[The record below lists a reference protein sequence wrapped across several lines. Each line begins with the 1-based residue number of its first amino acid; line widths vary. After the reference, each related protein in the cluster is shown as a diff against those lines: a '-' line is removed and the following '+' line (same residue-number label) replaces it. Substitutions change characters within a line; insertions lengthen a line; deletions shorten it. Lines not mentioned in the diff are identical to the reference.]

1 MLLLILIIIMIFSS
15 IYFIYVK
22 EYKNDGLER
31 VKSTYDN
38 KYYWVRN
45 LPDKSKAANTLAKI
59 RENMFKLINYLNVNK
74 EKFPENMSYIKD
86 MVRRTKDIVIMETA
100 NDEKYTSYTVNKGEK
115 IVFCLRSKI
124 MDEIHDMNTLMYV
137 VIHELGHVGCP
148 EFGHTPLFKEIFT
161 FLLEQS
167 VEIGIYK
174 PIDYRINP
182 QYYCGMTINEY
193 LLDKPKKSMSDKTD
207 KSEKSITKK

>member
-59 RENMFKLINYLNVNK
+59 RENMFKLINYLNENK
-74 EKFPENMSYIKD
+74 DKFPENMSYIKD
-86 MVRRTKDIVIMETA
+86 LVRRTKDIVIMETA

-137 VIHELGHVGCP
+137 VIHEMGHVGCP

-193 LLDKPKKSMSDKTD
+193 LLDKPKKKVSD
-207 KSEKSITKK
+207 KSEKSTTQK